1 MSTPQK
7 IFEGGK
13 LANYF
18 DKWKNFTKD
27 NWILEQ
33 VLGVKVELENVKLPE
48 KKEINFKNEE
58 RKTVEEEIKKL
69 LDKKVIHQVQD
80 VQGQVVSNVFVRR
93 EKDGSYRMILNLKDM
108 NKLIEKKK
116 FKMETLK
123 SAISLMKENCFFAS
137 LDLKEA

>member
-1 MSTPQK
+1 M
-7 IFEGGK
+7 
-13 LANYF
+13 
-18 DKWKNFTKD
+18 
-27 NWILEQ
+27 EQ

-93 EKDGSYRMILNLKDM
+93 EKR
-108 NKLIEKKK
+108 
-116 FKMETLK
+116 
-123 SAISLMKENCFFAS
+123 
-137 LDLKEA
+137 

>member
-1 MSTPQK
+1 M
-7 IFEGGK
+7 
-13 LANYF
+13 
-18 DKWKNFTKD
+18 
-27 NWILEQ
+27 EQ

-93 EKDGSYRMILNLKDM
+93 KKDGSYRMILNLKDM

>member
-1 MSTPQK
+1 M
-7 IFEGGK
+7 
-13 LANYF
+13 
-18 DKWKNFTKD
+18 
-27 NWILEQ
+27 EQ

-80 VQGQVVSNVFVRR
+80 VQEQVVLTYWCVGK
-93 EKDGSYRMILNLKDM
+93 KDSSYRMILNLKDM

-116 FKMETLK
+116 FKMET
-123 SAISLMKENCFFAS
+123 
-137 LDLKEA
+137 

>member
-18 DKWKNFTKD
+18 DNWKNFTKD

-80 VQGQVVSNVFVRR
+80 VQEQVVLTYLCVGK
-93 EKDGSYRMILNLKDM
+93 KDSSYRMI
-108 NKLIEKKK
+108 
-116 FKMETLK
+116 
-123 SAISLMKENCFFAS
+123 
-137 LDLKEA
+137 